1 MVLHAVTRR
10 LLNCPAAAT
19 CVRATTAHHFQ
30 PQQQQRA
37 FLALPAAARKTAP
50 LQHPSIDPSCHV
62 LLKITPLHRPF
73 ATAGGEGSSN
83 SSSSSKSDQPP
94 HFKLILPDI
103 GQSTKTGHVTT
114 WRKEEG
120 DLIKNGDVVCEV
132 EMDQFNVG
140 MEIDDKGFLARILVP
155 AGTRDVPA
163 GEALAVLVYEEKD
176 IDSFKQLPRYHS
188 KGGEGG
194 GEGGAVAADGD
205 EDAIAVDGVTL
216 LKFLHKLARNGSIKD
231 KEFSK
236 KLQSLARH
244 EDKQLLR
251 VFEASFEGE
260 GTRREEDFD
269 VEFFLEEGRGIVH
282 ELEEVE
288 QAADKGRVPSSSS
301 DVGKEV

>member
-50 LQHPSIDPSCHV
+50 PQHPSIDPSCHV

-140 MEIDDKGFLARILVP
+140 MEIDDSGFLARIR
-155 AGTRDVPA
+155 T
-163 GEALAVLVYEEKD
+163 Y
-176 IDSFKQLPRYHS
+176 
-188 KGGEGG
+188 
-194 GEGGAVAADGD
+194 
-205 EDAIAVDGVTL
+205 
-216 LKFLHKLARNGSIKD
+216 
-231 KEFSK
+231 
-236 KLQSLARH
+236 
-244 EDKQLLR
+244 
-251 VFEASFEGE
+251 
-260 GTRREEDFD
+260 
-269 VEFFLEEGRGIVH
+269 
-282 ELEEVE
+282 
-288 QAADKGRVPSSSS
+288 
-301 DVGKEV
+301 